1 MTDESSRY
9 EQGLAI
15 RREVLGAEHVDRSL
29 QNASE
34 FARPLQ
40 ELVTECCWGAVWSR
54 PGLTRRERS
63 LVNLGILTALNRQHE
78 LGVHVRGALT
88 NGASS
93 EEIREVLVQAAVYCG
108 MPAALDACRTAEAA
122 LEQHQRVG

>member
-15 RREVLGAEHVDRSL
+15 R
-29 QNASE
+29 
-34 FARPLQ
+34 
-40 ELVTECCWGAVWSR
+40 
-54 PGLTRRERS
+54 
-63 LVNLGILTALNRQHE
+63 
-78 LGVHVRGALT
+78 
-88 NGASS
+88 
-93 EEIREVLVQAAVYCG
+93 REVLVQAAVYCG